1 VEATACDKTP
11 IVIVTVP
18 ERLKRAQYMQERLD
32 AYIVLDENHMG
43 ALHNHIKAL
52 RLLEKTGRRGIV
64 MEDDCR
70 VSMTFREDA
79 YKIMRAHPDD
89 LVSFYLGKGA
99 PSYAQPLIAR
109 KLVTAHDGIYLPSL
123 IHAVCYSIPNNEIKR
138 VIHNIADNGS
148 HQSDSSISRA
158 YRKNVWYPIPSLVDH
173 IDAKS
178 VAIHHGTRP
187 KVGERVA
194 WVPPQ
199 NCW

>member
-1 VEATACDKTP
+1 METAERNKIS
-11 IVIVTVP
+11 IVIVAVP
-18 ERLKRAQYMQERLD
+18 ERLERAQYMQEKLD
-32 AYIVLDENHMG
+32 ALIVLDENHMG
-43 ALHNHIKAL
+43 ALYNHIRAL
-52 RLLEKTGRRGIV
+52 KLLEKIGRRGIV

-70 VSMTFREDA
+70 VSVTFREDA
-79 YKIMRAHPDD
+79 EKILSAYPDD

>member
-1 VEATACDKTP
+1 METQEWDKIP
-11 IVIVTVP
+11 IAIVTVP
-18 ERLKRAQYMQERLD
+18 ERLDYAKFMQEKLH
-32 AYIVLDENHMG
+32 AYIILDEYHAG
-43 ALHNHIKAL
+43 ALSNHIKAL
-52 RLLEKTGRRGIV
+52 KFLSTFNCRGVII
-64 MEDDCR
+64 EDDCR
-70 VSMTFREDA
+70 ISTTFREDA
-79 YKIMRAHPDD
+79 YKIMRAYPDD

-158 YRKNVWYPIPSLVDH
+158 YGKKVWYPIPSLVDH
-173 IDAKS
+173 IDGKS
-178 VAIHHGTRP
+178 IAIHHGLRP

-194 WVPPQ
+194 WKPPQ

>member
-1 VEATACDKTP
+1 METTERDKIP

-32 AYIVLDENHMG
+32 AHIVLDENHMG

-79 YKIMRAHPDD
+79 YKILCAHSND
-89 LVSFYLGKGA
+89 LVSLYLGKGA
-99 PSYAQPLIAR
+99 PTYIQPLIR
-109 KLVTAHDGIYLPSL
+109 QKLAVAHDGIYLSSL
-123 IHAVCYSIPNNEIKR
+123 IHAVCYSIPNNEIKK
-138 VIHNIADNGS
+138 VINNITDNGN

-158 YRKNVWYPIPSLVDH
+158 WGSMVWYPIPSLVDH
-173 IDAKS
+173 IDGKS
-178 VAIHHGTRP
+178 IAIHHGLRP

-194 WVPPQ
+194 WKPPQ